1 MSTLLSDPTYLEDF
15 LRDIDD
21 WSDKAAN
28 KFPKLKARIER
39 LEDIV
44 TKLCPHTECT
54 IPFVCST
61 CDWFDEEAAKTLA
74 NMEPNES
81 IRPSKKGT

>member
-39 LEDIV
+39 LENIV
-44 TKLCPHTECT
+44 VQLCPHQNMKDND
-54 IPFVCST
+54 PFVCAT
-61 CDWFDEEAAKTLA
+61 CDWSDEEAAKALA
-74 NMEPNES
+74 NMGH
-81 IRPSKKGT
+81 KKGT